1 MQIEQTVQK
10 EIMRIAKGTIL
21 GTILMYIGFGIGHF
35 ALPELIPLDYRVI
48 LAGAVGAAV
57 AIGNFVGLAVT
68 VQNIANDP
76 DPAEGK
82 RRMQKSYSKR
92 MLLQALWVAAAVLL
106 PCFQWAAGVIPLLFP
121 RVTIFFLQIT
131 GRYDPKIKGG
141 EG

>member
-48 LAGAVGAAV
+48 LAGAAGAAV

-82 RRMQKSYSKR
+82 RRMQKSSS
-92 MLLQALWVAAAVLL
+92 LLLTLLL
-106 PCFQWAAGVIPLLFP
+106 PSIQKSQKVPLLP
-121 RVTIFFLQIT
+121 NSHRKVWSAMSTLMPKQQRVH
-131 GRYDPKIKGG
+131 P
-141 EG
+141 

>member
-1 MQIEQTVQK
+1 
-10 EIMRIAKGTIL
+10 
-21 GTILMYIGFGIGHF
+21 
-35 ALPELIPLDYRVI
+35 
-48 LAGAVGAAV
+48 
-57 AIGNFVGLAVT
+57 
-68 VQNIANDP
+68 
-76 DPAEGK
+76 
-82 RRMQKSYSKR
+82 MQKSYSKR